1 MAKSQNFKL
10 YEKKML
16 ETMSTL
22 KEFEGTSVVQR
33 KKIIKA
39 IWKHLNE
46 KVGMQPQAGGGFE
59 EDLATK
65 VLPVAQKG
73 LDFVNFLS
81 RVVFPI
87 IL

>member
-1 MAKSQNFKL
+1 MNTKQKNYKL

-22 KEFEGTSVVQR
+22 KEFEGTTVAQR
-33 KKIIKA
+33 KKTIKA
-39 IWKHLNE
+39 LWKHLNE
-46 KVGMQPQAGGGFE
+46 RVSMSGSGIE
-59 EDLATK
+59 EDIATK
-65 VLPVAQKG
+65 VLPIAQKG